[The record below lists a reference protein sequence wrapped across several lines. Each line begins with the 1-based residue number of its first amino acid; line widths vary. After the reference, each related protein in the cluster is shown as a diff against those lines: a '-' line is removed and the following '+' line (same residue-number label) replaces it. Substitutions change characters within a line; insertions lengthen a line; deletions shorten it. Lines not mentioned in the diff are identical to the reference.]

1 MLETLK
7 NAWRTPDIRQKIL
20 YTLLILFLFRVG
32 ADFIPVAGVNA
43 SYIAQQVEQYE
54 IFGFLNLMTGGS
66 FAQFTIF
73 ALGISPYITASI
85 VMNLLTFAIPAL
97 ERMAKEGGEEGK
109 EKIQRITR
117 YVSIILAFVESI
129 GIMMGLRGALLS
141 TSVFSYIT
149 IGIQL
154 AAGSAVVMW
163 MAEKITEKGI
173 GNGMSLIIFVGIVS
187 RLPLS
192 EVELFTNI
200 FNGTQNA
207 WVLLPILVI
216 SVGIVAGVVCIDNA
230 ERRITVQYAK
240 RVVGRKMYGG
250 QSTHIPM
257 KLNASGVLPIIF
269 AMTLLQFPLM
279 ISQFWPQSGFTIWYQ
294 GFMYSGGIPYSLLYG
309 LLIFAFSFFYMSISF
324 NPIEISKNLQQNG
337 GFIPGIRPGRPTS
350 DYLARISSRLTCFGG
365 IFLAI
370 LATVPTMIVS
380 LMGFQM
386 AMQATGVL
394 ISVSVALETTKQ
406 LETLL
411 LVRHYKGFLK

>member
-1 MLETLK
+1 
-7 NAWRTPDIRQKIL
+7 
-20 YTLLILFLFRVG
+20 
-32 ADFIPVAGVNA
+32 
-43 SYIAQQVEQYE
+43 
-54 IFGFLNLMTGGS
+54 
-66 FAQFTIF
+66 
-73 ALGISPYITASI
+73 
-85 VMNLLTFAIPAL
+85 
-97 ERMAKEGGEEGK
+97 MAKEGGEEGK

-141 TSVFSYIT
+141 TSVFST
-149 IGIQL
+149 SPSGHS
-154 AAGSAVVMW
+154 AGRPVRPVVMW

-187 RLPLS
+187 RLPLYV
-192 EVELFTNI
+192 VELFTNI

-309 LLIFAFSFFYMSISF
+309 LLIFA
-324 NPIEISKNLQQNG
+324 
-337 GFIPGIRPGRPTS
+337 
-350 DYLARISSRLTCFGG
+350 
-365 IFLAI
+365 
-370 LATVPTMIVS
+370 V
-380 LMGFQM
+380 
-386 AMQATGVL
+386 
-394 ISVSVALETTKQ
+394 
-406 LETLL
+406 
-411 LVRHYKGFLK
+411 

>member
-1 MLETLK
+1 
-7 NAWRTPDIRQKIL
+7 
-20 YTLLILFLFRVG
+20 
-32 ADFIPVAGVNA
+32 
-43 SYIAQQVEQYE
+43 
-54 IFGFLNLMTGGS
+54 
-66 FAQFTIF
+66 
-73 ALGISPYITASI
+73 
-85 VMNLLTFAIPAL
+85 
-97 ERMAKEGGEEGK
+97 MAKEGGEEGK

-187 RLPLS
+187 RLPLYV
-192 EVELFTNI
+192 VELFTNI

-324 NPIEISKNLQQNG
+324 NPIEIQQESAAERRALSPAPAG
-337 GFIPGIRPGRPTS
+337 PAHQRLSCQDILPADLFRRYLPGHPGHGTDHDRILDGIPDGHAGHRCPDLGECGPGDHQTAGDP
-350 DYLARISSRLTCFGG
+350 
-365 IFLAI
+365 
-370 LATVPTMIVS
+370 
-380 LMGFQM
+380 
-386 AMQATGVL
+386 
-394 ISVSVALETTKQ
+394 SVGAPL
-406 LETLL
+406 
-411 LVRHYKGFLK
+411 